1 MPLSFLENIRK
12 NRNLWGEHK
21 GSYLGHLFGMR
32 WIVRTVHILTDV
44 TNVVPTEVE
53 VLEPMTIAA
62 ERCNQ
67 RGKAGGTS
75 VATSA
80 H

>member
-1 MPLSFLENIRK
+1 
-12 NRNLWGEHK
+12 
-21 GSYLGHLFGMR
+21 MR
-32 WIVRTVHILTDV
+32 WIVRTMHILTDV